1 MTQRL
6 PRSARLDLIPLE
18 GRTVPSTVTAT
29 TDTRPLVFELRGN
42 ITNDQTTGTDAT
54 QTTNHYDGVVTADGT
69 LNYTSSTQGTSDTVH
84 ATGAGTGLVT
94 VGSGPGASYSNT
106 FSGDF
111 TVKDDG
117 GTWTTDKAFTGTLTQ
132 SGPDAKST
140 GTSDVG
146 PFGGSGQFNVSDY
159 TFAANWNGPN
169 GKGSFSGSL
178 SQPLASP
185 TDLAFGDGSG
195 EVTADGTV
203 HVHFSVNVT
212 GALMKA
218 ASEDAAAT
226 TVTAAWQGDPQKVG
240 EGPQTAD
247 AGFTVPIAWNAGTL
261 SVDVTG
267 LTMPAWA
274 KTLVLTVNADGK
286 VAESNTGNNTL
297 VISPTPQPVPVQNP
311 PPSGGG
317 TGTTDGSGGTTGG
330 TGTTTPPPTGSGTPP
345 PSSPPPTPAPTPA
358 TTSTGPTVVGFAL
371 SGDGR
376 GHIQWR
382 MSDGSVTGDV
392 APFGPGYSGPVNL
405 GTGDMNGDGVL
416 DAVVSAGFG
425 GGPRVVVID
434 GKTKAEITSF
444 FAYDPSFTGGVS
456 LAVADVNGDGRPDIV
471 TGAGQGGGPQVNVF
485 GADGTYA
492 YGFFAYDPSFRN
504 GVRVTAGDLDG
515 NGAAEIITGTNI
527 GGGPVVEIFDGR
539 TGVMVDLFLAG
550 PADSR
555 GGVDVSVTT
564 DATGKASIV
573 SKVGPDPGPVLTG
586 PPAPSPL
593 PLAITTGLGGP
604 FAARPSGIMPNDPL
618 LPG

>member
-6 PRSARLDLIPLE
+6 RSARLELIPLE
-18 GRTVPSTVTAT
+18 DRTVPSTVTAT

-42 ITNDQTTGTDAT
+42 ITNDQTTGTDAN

-69 LNYTSSTQGTSDTVH
+69 LNYTSSTQGTSNTVH

-94 VGSGPGASYSNT
+94 VGSGPGSNYSNT

-111 TVKDDG
+111 TVTDDG
-117 GTWTTDKAFTGTLTQ
+117 GTWTTDKAFIGTVTQ
-132 SGPDAKST
+132 SGPDKSS
-140 GTSDVG
+140 GTSNIG
-146 PFGGSGQFNVSDY
+146 PFSGSGQFNVSDY
-159 TFAANWNGPN
+159 SFTANWDGAN
-169 GKGSFSGSL
+169 GKGSFTGSV
-178 SQPLASP
+178 SQPLASQ
-185 TDLAFGDGSG
+185 TDLAFGDSSG
-195 EVTADGTV
+195 EVTADGTI
-203 HVHFSVNVT
+203 HVKFTVKVT

-226 TVTAAWQGDPQKVG
+226 TVTATWQGDPLKVG
-240 EGPQTAD
+240 DDPQTAD
-247 AGFTVPIAWNAGTL
+247 AGFTVPIDWNAGTV

-267 LTMPAWA
+267 LTKPDWA
-274 KTLVLTVNADGK
+274 KTLVLKVNADGK
-286 VAESNTGNNTL
+286 VAEANTDNNTL
-297 VISPTPQPVPVQNP
+297 VISPTPQPVPAQNP
-311 PPSGGG
+311 PPSGGS
-317 TGTTDGSGGTTGG
+317 TGTTDGSGGTG
-330 TGTTTPPPTGSGTPP
+330 TPTDDGTQHPTPPP
-345 PSSPPPTPAPTPA
+345 PAPGPIP
-358 TTSTGPTVVGFAL
+358 GPTVIGFAL

-405 GTGDMNGDGVL
+405 GAGDMNGDGVL
-416 DAVVSAGFG
+416 DAVVSAGPG

-434 GKTKAEITSF
+434 GQTKEPITSF

-515 NGAAEIITGTNI
+515 NGTAEIITGTNP

-539 TGVMVDLFLAG
+539 SGVRVDGFLAG

-555 GGVDVSVTT
+555 GGVEVSVTT
-564 DATGKASIV
+564 DAKGKASIV
-573 SKVGPDPGPVLTG
+573 SQVGPDPKPVLTG
-586 PPAPSPL
+586 PPAPL
-593 PLAITTGLGGP
+593 PMAFTTGLGGP
-604 FAARPSGIMPNDPL
+604 FAARPSGIVPSDSL
-618 LPG
+618 IPG